1 MIVLSDLDRSGGFAP
16 RSFAAGSA
24 ASGTNRVN
32 QRLVARRYED
42 LDAWHLADQLRQEV
56 FALTETGTA
65 SKDFKFRDQIRDA
78 ASSSARNI
86 AEGFGRFRPPD
97 FARFMEFSIAS
108 TMEVR
113 DLLIEGIERKR
124 FTTSSTKAATTL
136 VRRSLQ
142 VSGRLLLYLKRCR
155 HEPTNFLA
163 DD

>member
-113 DLLIEGIERKR
+113 DLLIEASNANASRLPRQKLPLLSCAAR
-124 FTTSSTKAATTL
+124 F
-136 VRRSLQ
+136 RSQ
-142 VSGRLLLYLKRCR
+142 EGCCSI
-155 HEPTNFLA
+155 
-163 DD
+163 